1 MHLDELDVLPEHG
14 CRGVG
19 SALLRAVE
27 NRARNSDYTEI
38 TRTTFRDVPW
48 NAPFYSRIGFEAI
61 PEEELD
67 EELLRRLSDESALGL
82 ERSRRVAMRE
92 SLSSL
97 TRWHEKDAP
106 PTLSSQPSW
115 TGRGAPMPTYNLG
128 LDVHKART

>member
-1 MHLDELDVLPEHG
+1 VALDDEGDPVGFAVASVWGRRVHLDELDMLPEHG

-27 NRARNSDYTEI
+27 KWARNSDYTEI
-38 TRTTFRDVPW
+38 TLTTLRDVPW
-48 NAPFYSRIGFEAI
+48 NAPLYSRIGFEAI

-82 ERSRRVAMRE
+82 ERSRRVAVRK

-97 TRWHEKDAP
+97 TRGHEKDAP
-106 PTLSSQPSW
+106 PTLSS
-115 TGRGAPMPTYNLG
+115 
-128 LDVHKART
+128 

>member
-27 NRARNSDYTEI
+27 NWARNSDYTEI
-38 TRTTFRDVPW
+38 TLTTFRDVPW
-48 NAPFYSRIGFEAI
+48 NAPFYSRIGVEAI

-82 ERSRRVAMRE
+82 ERSRRVAMRK

-106 PTLSSQPSW
+106 PTPSS
-115 TGRGAPMPTYNLG
+115 
-128 LDVHKART
+128 